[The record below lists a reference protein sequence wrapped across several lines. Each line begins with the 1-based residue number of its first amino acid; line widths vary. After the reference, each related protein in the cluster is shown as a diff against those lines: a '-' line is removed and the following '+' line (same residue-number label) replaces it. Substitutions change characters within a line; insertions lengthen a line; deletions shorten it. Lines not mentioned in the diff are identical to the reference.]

1 MKINQYKKW
10 IGKNF
15 LKGIELDVFFEKAIK
30 LENIKTKGVRDEIES
45 SFNLRDGLGL
55 LKITHIFSRL
65 GGKGD
70 EIMSAPNFIKTEKL
84 VDFLKDV
91 NKKNKTKFNI
101 QILRKILNL
110 SLASMMKE
118 SKNFVVNFDF
128 KKKRLTKVSIAL
140 NPKDLRHLFKI
151 LSKDLS
157 IFSKKIEVEKLAFV
171 NVDFYPNK
179 ITQPKFYYYLYNVSK
194 SIFYKFSSF
203 KLKIL
208 LILLK
213 KIPPDYVFIMQKI
226 KQKKLIFGGIYFCY
240 DQSKKLEDFLTIKY
254 LQKIYPFLKSLQF
267 LIKGFRISFLAIKP
281 KNIVEVYFR

>member
-15 LKGIELDVFFEKAIK
+15 LKGSNLMFFFEKAIK
-30 LENIKTKGVRDEIES
+30 LENIKTKGVRGEIES
-45 SFNLRDGLGL
+45 SFNSRDGLGL

-91 NKKNKTKFNI
+91 NKKLKLKFDI
-101 QILRKILNL
+101 QILRRILNL
-110 SLASMMKE
+110 SLAPMMNE
-118 SKNFVVNFDF
+118 SKNFIVNFDF
-128 KKKRLTKVSIAL
+128 KKKRLTKISIAF
-140 NPKDLRHLFKI
+140 NPKNLRELFEI
-151 LSKDLS
+151 FSKNLS
-157 IFSKKIEVEKLAFV
+157 IFSKIENDKLAFV
-171 NVDFYPNK
+171 SVDFYPNK
-179 ITQPKFYYYLYNVSK
+179 VTQPKIYYYFYNVSK